1 MCYIFVTDIP
11 FCRNNL
17 NIFSFKHSTFLTFTG
32 MEVPILDEA
41 SARGKKQKTKG
52 ILKNPGERGS
62 KKHRKHAAGSPSGRH
77 VEITPDTPTTHPTE
91 KRHKSKKHRDSSNIY
106 DTPKV
111 SSVKWKEDL
120 TAAYER
126 SRRKDRPV
134 SAVNTSLIS
143 GTYIECTK

>member
-1 MCYIFVTDIP
+1 
-11 FCRNNL
+11 
-17 NIFSFKHSTFLTFTG
+17 

-41 SARGKKQKTKG
+41 TTRGKKQKTKG

-77 VEITPDTPTTHPTE
+77 VEITPAAADTPTTLPTE

-126 SRRKDRPV
+126 SRSGRKDRPV

-143 GTYIECTK
+143 GEFR

>member
-1 MCYIFVTDIP
+1 
-11 FCRNNL
+11 
-17 NIFSFKHSTFLTFTG
+17 
-32 MEVPILDEA
+32 MEVSILDEA
-41 SARGKKQKTKG
+41 TTRGKKQKTKG

-62 KKHRKHAAGSPSGRH
+62 KKHRKHAGPGPHA
-77 VEITPDTPTTHPTE
+77 VEITTAAVE
-91 KRHKSKKHRDSSNIY
+91 KRHKSKKHRDSNIY

-126 SRRKDRPV
+126 SRSGRKDRPV

-143 GTYIECTK
+143 GTYVNSAKDAVQCVHT